1 MHGQP
6 SFADIVVVTS
16 GTPVAW
22 VQINALRRALGP
34 FPVIEVLPTPVKRRK
49 RGLFVEL
56 SQLATGFL
64 LGMRRKSALRKIET
78 LIDAEGLRTG
88 PDLDQYVMRLASAN
102 NLRFQDTL
110 RRIGPTAVLVIDAG
124 DISSATLNCVDAPF
138 IRYHSSINPAASA
151 EFGGYFAL
159 AAGDVSGFGASLH
172 VIAADGG
179 IGPLVAQQPVP
190 VEKGDNIHTYPWR
203 IAAHARVMV
212 VRAMRDAL
220 VGRLQPQTVET
231 PEPAFLKPPL
241 GRYLGAGL
249 TRGVW

>member
-6 SFADIVVVTS
+6 NYADIVVVTS
-16 GTPVAW
+16 GTPLAW
-22 VQINALRRALGP
+22 TQINALRRALGP
-34 FPVIEVLPTPVKRRK
+34 FPVIEVLPAPERARR
-49 RGLFVEL
+49 RGLFTEL

-64 LGMRRKSALRKIET
+64 LGLRRKSALRKIEA
-78 LIDAEGLRTG
+78 LIDEEGLCTG
-88 PDLDQYVMRLASAN
+88 PDIDQYVMRLASAN

-110 RRIGPTAVLVIDAG
+110 RRIGPAAVLVIDAG
-124 DISSATLNCVDAPF
+124 DISPQTLTCIDAPF
-138 IRYHSSINPAASA
+138 IRYHSSLNPAASA
-151 EFGGYFAL
+151 EFGAYFAL
-159 AAGDVSGFGASLH
+159 AAGDKSGVGASLH

-220 VGRLQPQTVET
+220 VGRLQPQTVDM
-231 PEPAFLKPPL
+231 PQPAFLKPPL

>member
-6 SFADIVVVTS
+6 NFADIVVVTS
-16 GTPVAW
+16 GTPLAW
-22 VQINALRRALGP
+22 TQINALRRALGP
-34 FPVIEVLPTPVKRRK
+34 FPVIEVLPAQSKRRN
-49 RGLFVEL
+49 RGLFTEL
-56 SQLATGFL
+56 SQLAAGAL
-64 LGMRRKSALRKIET
+64 LGMRRGAALKKIET
-78 LIDAEGLRTG
+78 LIDEEGLRTG
-88 PDLDQYVMRLASAN
+88 PELDQYVMRLASAN

-110 RRIGPTAVLVIDAG
+110 RRIGPAAVFVIDAG
-124 DISSATLNCVDAPF
+124 EISTETLTCIDAPF
-138 IRYHSSINPAASA
+138 IRYHASINPASSA

-159 AAGDVSGFGASLH
+159 AAGDTSGFGASLH

-203 IAAHARVMV
+203 IAVHARVMV

-220 VGRLQPQTVET
+220 VGRLQPQNVET